1 MTPNSTLRKFSASK
15 PIRQKFSAVT
25 GSLALAFRRSE
36 VASCVAVLVGG
47 GRCSTHSASA
57 TTAPTNRTRF
67 MIARVWGALDRTAER
82 GEPDRHTE
90 PQSCVALQEGNSRPQ
105 PNPPDPLWGALT
117 AKGEVF
123 IFSTFLYFRETGP

>member
-25 GSLALAFRRSE
+25 GSLALASRRSK

-57 TTAPTNRTRF
+57 TATPTNRTRL
-67 MIARVWGALDRTAER
+67 MIARVWGALDRMADR

-90 PQSCVALQEGNSRPQ
+90 PQSCVALHEGNSRPQ

-117 AKGEVF
+117 AKGEAS
-123 IFSTFLYFRETGP
+123 IFPTFYFSLL